1 MQMTEVLGT
10 VALIAG
16 GYALYKA
23 VKKEISNM
31 AFKKQPA
38 YATARKRP
46 VDPAYTRLV
55 QDPVTGKYRPTSNY

>member
-1 MQMTEVLGT
+1 MTEVLGT

-31 AFKKQPA
+31 ALEKQPA

-46 VDPAYTRLV
+46 VDPEYTRLIK
-55 QDPVTGKYRPTSNY
+55 DPSTGKYRPASNY

>member
-1 MQMTEVLGT
+1 MTEVLGT

-31 AFKKQPA
+31 AIKKQPA
-38 YATARKRP
+38 YATARKRA
-46 VDPAYTRLV
+46 VDPDYTRLV
-55 QDPVTGKYRPTSNY
+55 QDPVTGKYRPTSNF

>member
-1 MQMTEVLGT
+1 MTEVLGT

-16 GYALYKA
+16 GYALYKTI
-23 VKKEISNM
+23 KRELSNM
-31 AFKKQPA
+31 AFNKQPA
-38 YATARKRP
+38 YATARKRT